1 MFDLENKSPEELEK
15 IIADAQSQLQQKEK
29 SFRKEKIAQIKEL
42 AAAIDATVE
51 IHFDEQGKSRR
62 GGRMGKVA
70 AKYRNPANPSETWTG
85 RGVTPKWMQELIAAG
100 HSKEKFVISN
110 Q

>member
-15 IIADAQSQLQQKEK
+15 IIADAQAQLLEKEK
-29 SFRKEKIAQIKEL
+29 SIRKEKIAQIKEL
-42 AAAIDATVE
+42 ATAIGATVE

-62 GGRMGKVA
+62 GGRKGKVA
-70 AKYRNPANPSETWTG
+70 AKYGNPANPSETWTG
-85 RGVTPKWMQELIAAG
+85 RGVTPKWMQELISAG
-100 HSKEKFVISN
+100 HSKEKFKISN